1 MALTYVRATDTM
13 RYSRDDW
20 AIKRE
25 RGLARFL
32 IFDGVLMTGGPF
44 AVVMQIVGYF
54 LFGGQYSSFGAYF
67 SASKTWITFLFHGIL
82 FGLIMGYI
90 NWRRNEKAFAQ
101 GPKD

>member
-1 MALTYVRATDTM
+1 M

-25 RGLARFL
+25 KGLGRFL
-32 IFDGVLMTGGPF
+32 LFDGILLTGGPF

-54 LFGGQYSSFGAYF
+54 LFGSQYNSFGDYF

-90 NWRRNEKAFAQ
+90 NWRRNEKAFAESSQ
-101 GPKD
+101 DEA